1 MSGGQKLTDLFITTL
16 DTYSVLVPTLHHLLS
31 SGAENAEIR
40 GRVRSNKVQKGTVRR
55 RTLGLG

>member
-16 DTYSVLVPTLHHLLS
+16 DTYSVPTLHHQLIS

-40 GRVRSNKVQKGTVRR
+40 GRVRSNKVQKGTGRR